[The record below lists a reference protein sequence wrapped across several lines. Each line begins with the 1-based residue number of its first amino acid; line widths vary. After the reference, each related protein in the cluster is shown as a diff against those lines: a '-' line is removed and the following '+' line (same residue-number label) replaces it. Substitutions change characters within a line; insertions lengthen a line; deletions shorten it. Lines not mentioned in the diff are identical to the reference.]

1 LQLTTPHR
9 PNSKAISAA
18 VRAIAVTVLTGGLM
32 GFSMAM
38 PYRAVSSP
46 GTDSVAE
53 VIVVITEV
61 RLGGDR
67 SQRSQFWNQ
76 VWTVEKSLP
85 KQPGLVGYALRRE
98 IFGTTAW
105 TMTLWKDEA
114 SIRAFVRSGVHRNA
128 VMDGLPA
135 TFDTRFVRFRR
146 LKDAGPPDWAEA
158 IAQLTRNGRSY

>member
-1 LQLTTPHR
+1 
-9 PNSKAISAA
+9 
-18 VRAIAVTVLTGGLM
+18 M

-38 PYRAVSSP
+38 PYRAVGSP
-46 GTDSVAE
+46 SMHAVAE

-61 RLGGDR
+61 RLGGDG
-67 SQRSQFWNQ
+67 SQRSRFWNQ

-114 SIRAFVRSGVHRNA
+114 SIRAFMRSAVHRKA
-128 VMDGLPA
+128 VTDGLPA
-135 TFDTRFVRFRR
+135 TIDTRFVRFRR
-146 LKDAGPPDWAEA
+146 LKDADPPDWAEA
-158 IAQLTRNGRSY
+158 IDQLTRNGRSY